1 MLHHVTRRFATLA
14 GMSAMLLF
22 APAISAQ
29 KPEIIPQEEIENTY
43 RAKKQGEHLYRRG
56 AYDEA
61 LPYLL
66 FAAQRGFKRPQALVG
81 QIYVQGLG
89 GVEKD
94 IAQGVGWL
102 GAAASG
108 KTDSE
113 IRKAYQNVWEQV
125 PEQHHATLND
135 VIEQFKQRYDGSAL
149 GVSCDLQPRAGTNTR
164 DLRCRFRDEVH
175 YPYLQID
182 I

>member
-1 MLHHVTRRFATLA
+1 MLHRRITLA
-14 GMSAMLLF
+14 LAGLSASLLF
-22 APAISAQ
+22 APTTLAQ
-29 KPEIIPQEEIENTY
+29 AREIIPQEEIENTY
-43 RAKKQGEHLYRRG
+43 RAKKQGEHHYRSGR
-56 AYDEA
+56 YEEA

-94 IAQGVGWL
+94 VAQGVGWL
-102 GAAASG
+102 GTAAAG
-108 KTDSE
+108 ETDSE
-113 IRKAYQNVWEQV
+113 IRKAYQDVWERI
-125 PEQHHATLND
+125 PKQHQATLNN
-135 VIEQFKQRYDGSAL
+135 VIDQFKKMYGGTDL
-149 GVSCDLQPRAGTNTR
+149 GVSCELESRAGTNTR
-164 DLRCRFRDEVH
+164 DLRCKFRDEVH